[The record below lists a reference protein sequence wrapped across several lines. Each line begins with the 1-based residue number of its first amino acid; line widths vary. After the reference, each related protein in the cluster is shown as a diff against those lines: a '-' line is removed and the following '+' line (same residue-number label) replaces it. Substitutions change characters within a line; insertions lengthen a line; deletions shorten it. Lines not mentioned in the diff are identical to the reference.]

1 MCKLKSAIILKDRI
15 FMPDYDSHSDML
27 EELKIKD
34 DYLHASKTFVRAELS
49 PKGGDVFSD
58 IDTWVLNVDQDITP
72 DWFDADTYKPKMVE
86 MVKEWAKTHIHIGV
100 KGLKINAGQN
110 HYIKDCYDVEVYGSA
125 TVKEVC
131 GSATVIS
138 SLYSKWRNSE
148 SIILTQNATFKD
160 CYTKTI
166 YQSGD
171 WKLIAVKEKEV

>member
-1 MCKLKSAIILKDRI
+1 VSGSA
-15 FMPDYDSHSDML
+15 
-27 EELKIKD
+27 
-34 DYLHASKTFVRAELS
+34 T
-49 PKGGDVFSD
+49 
-58 IDTWVLNVDQDITP
+58 
-72 DWFDADTYKPKMVE
+72 
-86 MVKEWAKTHIHIGV
+86 VKEVYGSATVNEVCGSATV
-100 KGLKINAGQN
+100 K
-110 HYIKDCYDVEVYGSA
+110 EVYGSA